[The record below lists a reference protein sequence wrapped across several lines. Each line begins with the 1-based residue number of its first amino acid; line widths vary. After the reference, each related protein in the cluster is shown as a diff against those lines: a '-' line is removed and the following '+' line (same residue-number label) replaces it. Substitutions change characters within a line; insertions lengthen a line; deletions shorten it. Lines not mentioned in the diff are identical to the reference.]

1 MKPKLILIDGT
12 AIIYRTYYAFVKRPL
27 INSKGQNT
35 SAIFGTVNTFLKLL
49 DTFDTDNIVISF
61 DLREKTFRH
70 KLDENYKAN
79 RPEMPEDLVGQIQP
93 IRDFFDT
100 VGLTTCTKAGFEAD
114 DVIATIA
121 EKCRDDFEIVLVTG
135 DKDYAQLIDDNIEM
149 YDPFKNETLRREEIE
164 AKYGVTPE
172 QFVDYLALVG
182 DTADNIPG
190 VKGIGKKG
198 AAKLLND
205 FGTLESIYEHIEDVT
220 PQGTRDKLVENRDN
234 AFLSQTL
241 ARMVRDVGIEI
252 DRQKFPFKRG
262 DIDKAIPFF
271 QEYELKSILKK
282 VAGQQE
288 IDLFGEEQPPA
299 QESGV
304 QFESILIDTREKFE
318 KLLQDIPSDDIVAI
332 DTETTSTDPMVA
344 RLVGVSLCWQP
355 EKAYYLP
362 VAHSMSDNL
371 DFDETLAGLKKALA
385 GCKLVGHNIKY
396 DMHVLKRAGWTIG
409 NIHFDTMVAA
419 YVLDPGEMRNSLD
432 SCSQRELGYP
442 MIPIS
447 DLIGKGKNQETFDMT
462 DTRDACRYAAEDAD
476 ITLRLFRVYRK
487 RLADIGL
494 EKLFFDIEMPLIQVL
509 SDMEENGVYIDTSI
523 LDDISKRTQQRIAEL
538 QKEIFESAGKPFNI
552 NSTKQ
557 LAEVLFQDMGIKPI
571 KKTKTGFSTDN
582 SVLETLAREHDIAR
596 TLIEYRKLTKLEST
610 YTTALPKMINP
621 HTGRIHSSFNQTI
634 ASTGRLSSSNPN
646 LQNIPSR
653 TDLGREI
660 RKAFVPQKND
670 CVILAGDYSQIEL
683 RLAAIMSGDENL
695 INAFRNKEDI
705 HRQTAAIIFE
715 KDPIDVTSD
724 DRKHAKVINFGILY
738 GMGPNRLSGELN
750 ISRKEAEEFI
760 ENYFAKFPT
769 MKAFIDE
776 QIKKARDKGY
786 AETMLGRRL
795 ELPGLRSS
803 NQRIRSEAERVAIN
817 MPIQGSAADI
827 IKIAMIDIHRVLPE
841 YPMIIQVHDE
851 LVFEVARNQVEEA
864 TRKIREL
871 MENAMPKH
879 LSGIVPLVVDFSFGE
894 NWLEAH

>member
-12 AIIYRTYYAFVKRPL
+12 AIIYRTYYAFINRPL
-27 INSKGQNT
+27 INSKGLNT
-35 SAIFGTVNTFLKLL
+35 SAIFGTVNTFFKLL
-49 DTFDTDNIVISF
+49 ETFETDNIAISF
-61 DLREKTFRH
+61 DLKEKTFRH
-70 KLDENYKAN
+70 ELDVNYKAN
-79 RPEMPEDLVGQIQP
+79 RPEMPDDLVQQIQP
-93 IRDFFDT
+93 IREFFDT
-100 VGLTTCTKAGFEAD
+100 VGLTTCTKVGFEAD

-121 EKCRDDFEIVLVTG
+121 EKCRDEFEIVLVTG
-135 DKDYAQLIDDNIEM
+135 DKDYAQLVDDTIEM
-149 YDPFKNETLRREEIE
+149 YDPFKNETQRREEIVE
-164 AKYGVTPE
+164 KYGVTPE

-205 FGTLESIYEHIEDVT
+205 FGTLENIYEQIDQVT
-220 PQGTRDKLVENRDN
+220 PNGTKAKLEENRDN
-234 AFLSQTL
+234 AFLSQKL
-241 ARMVRDVGIEI
+241 ARMVRDVDIEI
-252 DRQKFPFKRG
+252 DPKKLTFRRS

-271 QEYELKSILKK
+271 QEFELKSILKK
-282 VAGQQE
+282 VSGQQE
-288 IDLFGEEQPPA
+288 LDLFGEEPEQK
-299 QESGV
+299 QEGGV
-304 QFESILIDTREKFE
+304 TFEPILIDTPEKFQD
-318 KLLQDIPSDDIVAI
+318 LLKQIPADDFMAI
-332 DTETTSTDPMVA
+332 DTETTSTDPLMA
-344 RLVGVSLCWQP
+344 DLVGISLCWQDD
-355 EKAYYLP
+355 KAYYLP

-371 DFDETLAGLKKALA
+371 DFDETVSSLKKALN
-385 GCKLVGHNIKY
+385 GCRLIGHNIKY
-396 DMHVLKRAGWTIG
+396 DMHVLKRAGWKME

-432 SCSQRELGYP
+432 ACSQRELGHE

-447 DLIGKGKNQETFDMT
+447 DLIGTGKNQETFDMT
-462 DTRDACRYAAEDAD
+462 DTKAACRYAAEDAYV
-476 ITLRLFRVYRK
+476 TLRLFQIYRK
-487 RLADIGL
+487 RLADMGL
-494 EKLFFDIEMPLIQVL
+494 DKLFFDIEMPLIKVL
-509 SDMEENGVYIDTSI
+509 HDMEENGVFIDTAI
-523 LDDISKRTQQRIAEL
+523 LDEISKKTQQRITEL
-538 QKEIFESAGKPFNI
+538 QKDIFDVAGKPFNI

-557 LAEVLFQDMGIKPI
+557 LAEVLFDEMGIKPV

-582 SVLETLAREHDIAR
+582 SVLEELAKEHDIAR
-596 TLIEYRKLTKLEST
+596 TLIEYRQLTKLEST

-621 HTGRIHSSFNQTI
+621 RTGRIHSSFNQTV

-660 RKAFVPQKND
+660 RKAFIPEKKGN
-670 CVILAGDYSQIEL
+670 VILAGDYSQIEL
-683 RLAAIMSGDENL
+683 RLAAIMSGDESL
-695 INAFRNKEDI
+695 INAFRNQEDI

-715 KDPIDVTSD
+715 KDPGEVTSD

-738 GMGPNRLSGELN
+738 GMGATRLSGELN
-750 ISRKEAEEFI
+750 LSRKDAQDFI
-760 ENYFAKFPT
+760 DNYFAKFPT
-769 MKAFIDE
+769 IKAFIDE

-795 ELPGLRSS
+795 QLPGLRSS

-827 IKIAMIDIHRVLPE
+827 IKIAMIEIHRKLSE

-851 LVFEVARNQVEEA
+851 LVFEIEKDKVEEA
-864 TRKIREL
+864 TKQIREL
-871 MENAMPKH
+871 MENALPKAFK
-879 LSGIVPLVVDFSFGE
+879 GIVPLLVDFSSGE

>member
-12 AIIYRTYYAFVKRPL
+12 AIIYRTYYAFIKNPL

-49 DTFDTDNIVISF
+49 DTFDTNNIVISF

-100 VGLTTCTKAGFEAD
+100 VGLTTCTKVGFEAD
-114 DVIATIA
+114 DVLATIA
-121 EKCRDDFEIVLVTG
+121 ERCRDDYEIVLVTG

-149 YDPFKNETLRREEIE
+149 FDPFKNETLRRKEIE
-164 AKYGVTPE
+164 EKYGVKPE

-198 AAKLLND
+198 AAKLLED
-205 FGTLESIYEHIEDVT
+205 FGTLENIYEHVEDVT
-220 PQGTRDKLVENRDN
+220 PQGTRDKLIENREN

-241 ARMVRDVGIEI
+241 ARMVRDVEIEI

-262 DIDKAIPFF
+262 DIDLAIPFF

-288 IDLFGEEQPPA
+288 IDLFGEEPTPA

-304 QFESILIDTREKFE
+304 QFESILIDTRQKFE
-318 KLLQDIPSDDIVAI
+318 KLLQDIPSDDFVAI
-332 DTETTSTDPMVA
+332 DTETTSTDPMMA
-344 RLVGVSLCWQP
+344 RLVGISLCWQP

-371 DFDETLAGLKKALA
+371 GYDETLAGLKKALA

-432 SCSQRELGYP
+432 SCSQRELGYT

-476 ITLRLFRVYRK
+476 ITLRLFYIYRK
-487 RLADIGL
+487 RLSDMGL

-509 SDMEENGVYIDTSI
+509 ADMEENGVYIDTSI

-538 QKEIFESAGKPFNI
+538 QKEIFETAGKPFNI

-557 LAEVLFQDMGIKPI
+557 LAEVLFQDMGIKPV
-571 KKTKTGFSTDN
+571 KKTKTGLSTDN
-582 SVLETLAREHDIAR
+582 SVLEELARENEIAR

-621 HTGRIHSSFNQTI
+621 LTGRIHSSFNQTI

-660 RKAFVPQKND
+660 RKAFVPEKND

-683 RLAAIMSGDENL
+683 RLAAIMSGDDNL
-695 INAFRNKEDI
+695 INAFRNREDI

-715 KDPIDVTSD
+715 KDPGDVTSD

-750 ISRKEAEEFI
+750 ISRGDAQDFI
-760 ENYFAKFPT
+760 DNYFAKFPT

-776 QIKKARDKGY
+776 QIKKARDKGF

-795 ELPGLRSS
+795 ELAGLRSS

-827 IKIAMIDIHRVLPE
+827 IKIAMIDIHRTLPE

-851 LVFEVARNQVEEA
+851 LVFEVERDQVEEA

-871 MENAMPKH
+871 MENAMPKQFA
-879 LSGIVPLVVDFSFGE
+879 GIVPLVVDFSFGE